1 MKRIGHKLGIACL
14 LLMGALSLSS
24 CTYTLQQAPQAASST
39 PDDAA
44 EQEKEPAAHEVL
56 RDQLIST
63 LNLSRQLTDRIVA
76 SDSLDES
83 AAFLADIVLD
93 DASLYAVSDGTR
105 ILESTLGNFAYAYL
119 YDGSLS
125 SAQVGRLALNTL
137 QGEPAAVEN
146 TEQKQAASKIENSS
160 VRADQNCSLSDLL
173 DNNDQKIISLSV
185 VWGENANHSIWLLLV
200 QAGEPYH

>member
-24 CTYTLQQAPQAASST
+24 CASPQAASST

-44 EQEKEPAAHEVL
+44 EQEKEPVVHEVL
-56 RDQLIST
+56 RDQLIAT
-63 LNLSRQLTDRIVA
+63 LNLSRQPTDYITV

-83 AAFLADIVLD
+83 AVFLADIALD
-93 DASLYAVSDGTR
+93 DASLYAVSDGSR
-105 ILESTLGNFAYAYL
+105 ILENTLGNFTYAYL

-125 SAQVGRLALNTL
+125 SAQVGRSALDTL
-137 QGEPAAVEN
+137 QGKSLSTENSQQEQAAAMGKNAAVQ
-146 TEQKQAASKIENSS
+146 TDPD
-160 VRADQNCSLSDLL
+160 RSLSDHL
-173 DNNDQKIISLSV
+173 DEMDQKIGGLSV
-185 VWGENANHSIWLLLV
+185 AWGENTYRSVWVLLV